1 MRPILLSAA
10 LLAGLLLMACG
21 PDEQD
26 TRSSKMPVEPIE
38 PIKSPAQIE
47 EALAFTCTYEKDRIP
62 PRDPEAD
69 MLFEHANWRSKKNR
83 MKEDKAVYFE
93 VERLYR
99 IATAWGHDK
108 AANNLFNMILRG
120 QSSGVDR
127 ETKPAEIARDLTER
141 GIPHGYYLTGFLL
154 KKGLGVQFDYDAGE
168 QYSRKAADLGDPDAQ
183 YSIGKKLTALT
194 LKKHPVPYK
203 IGKEMKRCAAD
214 QGHAQ
219 AAIDTA
225 NGYQINAEYSSQPE
239 EKANFYADALKYFQI
254 AVKSGDSS
262 AALGLGEAFND
273 PAPDDR
279 MNYLGQAKDEERVA
293 RYKAI
298 WKILEGYDYL
308 PAKADE
314 IDEICPL
321 PPAKLPPWDGKLQ
334 WVEKW
339 ENNEAPPLPSEERI
353 GEMALL
359 KNLNPETG
367 LPVKI
372 DFAGSR
378 LFDPQTGK
386 PLTIKGETVKMIRRL
401 RNSME

>member
-26 TRSSKMPVEPIE
+26 TRSSKMPVEPVE
-38 PIKSPAQIE
+38 TMKSPAQIE

-83 MKEDKAVYFE
+83 MKEDKAVYLE

-141 GIPHGYYLTGFLL
+141 GIPHGYFLTGFLL

-183 YSIGKKLTALT
+183 YSIGDKLHRMGID
-194 LKKHPVPYK
+194 KPVPYK
-203 IGKEMKRCAAD
+203 VGKEMKRCAAD

-219 AAIDTA
+219 AAIETA
-225 NGYQINAEYSSQPE
+225 INLKNTAERTPQPD
-239 EKANFYADALKYFQI
+239 EKTKLYADALKYFQI
-254 AVKSGDSS
+254 ATKVGSSKGPSWLWKGFEGHLHGDM
-262 AALGLGEAFND
+262 LY
-273 PAPDDR
+273 
-279 MNYLGQAKDEERVA
+279 MGQAKDEERVA

-298 WKILEGYDYL
+298 WEILEGYDYL

-339 ENNEAPPLPSEERI
+339 EKNEAPPLPSEERI

-378 LFDPQTGK
+378 LLDPQTGK

-401 RNSME
+401 RNGMEPK